1 MADNLCVPGF
11 NAPVMHRHSAL
22 SCFVARAMPSVP
34 PAVAGNSGPRGVLG
48 GVSDDLLAENLCV
61 AGFNPPVMHRHG
73 VLSCFVARAISSV
86 LPAVAGNSGPSGVL
100 GKLRLFVDWKPMCG
114 RIQAAERCTSI
125 PRCPASRR
133 PMARATPSVPS
144 ALAGNSGLRGVLKR
158 GGLGLSVDFENL
170 GVGGFNPASDTWA

>member
-1 MADNLCVPGF
+1 
-11 NAPVMHRHSAL
+11 MHRHSAL

-61 AGFNPPVMHRHG
+61 AGLNPPVMHRHSA
-73 VLSCFVARAISSV
+73 LSCFVARAISSV
-86 LPAVAGNSGPSGVL
+86 PLAVAGNSGPSGVL

-125 PRCPASRR
+125 LRCPAPRR
-133 PMARATPSVPS
+133 PVARATPSVPP
-144 ALAGNSGLRGVLKR
+144 ALVGEFRAAGSVKNGEVSDYLWTLK
-158 GGLGLSVDFENL
+158 
-170 GVGGFNPASDTWA
+170 T